1 MPPGRYS
8 PGHFLATLIFLG
20 PESPVDDVRKALK

>member
-1 MPPGRYS
+1 MLPGHYS

-20 PESPVDDVRKALK
+20 PESPVDDVRKTIK

>member
-1 MPPGRYS
+1 MPPGHYS

-20 PESPVDDVRKALK
+20 AESVVYGVGKALK